1 MPNKQNANQSR
12 QEIERR
18 LKRYEYVSMSQLA
31 RIKYAKEYHDQ
42 SNVGCE
48 ELKSL
53 LKVTSCPVVNIRRVP
68 YLANMDSTYYFVVDW
83 KWHADDGHITKY
95 CVSGCDSYAQGGSYF
110 PGH

>member
-53 LKVTSCPVVNIRRVP
+53 LKVTSCPVVNIRKVLQKERSGKGGYHTWPIWIV
-68 YLANMDSTYYFVVDW
+68 
-83 KWHADDGHITKY
+83 HIIL
-95 CVSGCDSYAQGGSYF
+95 
-110 PGH
+110 